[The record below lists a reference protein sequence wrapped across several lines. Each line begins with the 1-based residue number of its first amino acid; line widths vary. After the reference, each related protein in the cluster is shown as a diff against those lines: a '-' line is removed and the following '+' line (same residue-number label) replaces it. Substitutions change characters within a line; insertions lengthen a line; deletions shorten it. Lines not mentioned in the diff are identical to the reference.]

1 MFVLKNAWAALG
13 RVKWRTA
20 LTALLALLVSFS
32 AAVDL
37 AVLRADDKANNET
50 YQSQKASAVIR
61 PSAKVT
67 AKRDGADSNYT
78 ANYMTWDMYTKY
90 AEAVQKNNLTFEYTL
105 ATSVPVRASKSL
117 QAIAAKSDT
126 SEDKTGGNLTLQ
138 AFYTNDAAK
147 INDYGTFKVVKGKQL
162 NSKTA
167 NDGVLVSQAVA
178 KKNNLKVG
186 DKATVGNPTKASE
199 TYKFTVRGIYE
210 YTGETPA
217 GYGSDAKYAKD
228 NRENVVYTS
237 YINFAQSGL
246 DVAGTKGWAIPNLN
260 IIFTLTDPATYNKF
274 VRLVTKAK
282 LDTSKFTISSPS
294 LDAYKKRI
302 APLDAAAKA
311 ARTALLATLI
321 VGGLALLALV
331 LWAAIGGRRDEIGMA
346 MVSGVTKGRLGWQ
359 FMLETFM
366 MTVPGWAIGLIA
378 GALLAKPLGTAWAGG
393 QAVAITSASV
403 WNMIWYG
410 LGACL
415 VLGIIAF
422 MRVGFFDL
430 GQLFAGRSDDSNE
443 SAEAKNADEPEET
456 VESTERTE
464 VNA

>member
-1 MFVLKNAWAALG
+1 M
-13 RVKWRTA
+13 
-20 LTALLALLVSFS
+20 
-32 AAVDL
+32 
-37 AVLRADDKANNET
+37 
-50 YQSQKASAVIR
+50 
-61 PSAKVT
+61 
-67 AKRDGADSNYT
+67 
-78 ANYMTWDMYTKY
+78 
-90 AEAVQKNNLTFEYTL
+90 
-105 ATSVPVRASKSL
+105 
-117 QAIAAKSDT
+117 
-126 SEDKTGGNLTLQ
+126 
-138 AFYTNDAAK
+138 
-147 INDYGTFKVVKGKQL
+147 VKGKQL
-162 NSKTA
+162 NYKTA

-186 DKATVGNPTKASE
+186 DKVTVGNPTKASE

-403 WNMIWYG
+403 WNMIRYG

>member
-1 MFVLKNAWAALG
+1 M
-13 RVKWRTA
+13 
-20 LTALLALLVSFS
+20 
-32 AAVDL
+32 
-37 AVLRADDKANNET
+37 
-50 YQSQKASAVIR
+50 
-61 PSAKVT
+61 
-67 AKRDGADSNYT
+67 
-78 ANYMTWDMYTKY
+78 
-90 AEAVQKNNLTFEYTL
+90 
-105 ATSVPVRASKSL
+105 
-117 QAIAAKSDT
+117 
-126 SEDKTGGNLTLQ
+126 
-138 AFYTNDAAK
+138 
-147 INDYGTFKVVKGKQL
+147 
-162 NSKTA
+162 
-167 NDGVLVSQAVA
+167 
-178 KKNNLKVG
+178 
-186 DKATVGNPTKASE
+186 
-199 TYKFTVRGIYE
+199 
-210 YTGETPA
+210 
-217 GYGSDAKYAKD
+217 
-228 NRENVVYTS
+228 VYTS

-378 GALLAKPLGTAWAGG
+378 GALLARPLGTAWAGG

-456 VESTERTE
+456 VESTDRTE

>member
-147 INDYGTFKVVKGKQL
+147 INDYGTFKV
-162 NSKTA
+162 
-167 NDGVLVSQAVA
+167 
-178 KKNNLKVG
+178 
-186 DKATVGNPTKASE
+186 TVGNPTKASE

-415 VLGIIAF
+415 ILGIIAF

>member
-1 MFVLKNAWAALG
+1 M
-13 RVKWRTA
+13 
-20 LTALLALLVSFS
+20 
-32 AAVDL
+32 
-37 AVLRADDKANNET
+37 
-50 YQSQKASAVIR
+50 
-61 PSAKVT
+61 
-67 AKRDGADSNYT
+67 
-78 ANYMTWDMYTKY
+78 
-90 AEAVQKNNLTFEYTL
+90 
-105 ATSVPVRASKSL
+105 
-117 QAIAAKSDT
+117 
-126 SEDKTGGNLTLQ
+126 
-138 AFYTNDAAK
+138 
-147 INDYGTFKVVKGKQL
+147 GTFLQ
-162 NSKTA
+162 
-167 NDGVLVSQAVA
+167 
-178 KKNNLKVG
+178 
-186 DKATVGNPTKASE
+186 
-199 TYKFTVRGIYE
+199 
-210 YTGETPA
+210 
-217 GYGSDAKYAKD
+217 
-228 NRENVVYTS
+228 
-237 YINFAQSGL
+237 
-246 DVAGTKGWAIPNLN
+246 
-260 IIFTLTDPATYNKF
+260 
-274 VRLVTKAK
+274 
-282 LDTSKFTISSPS
+282 
-294 LDAYKKRI
+294 
-302 APLDAAAKA
+302 
-311 ARTALLATLI
+311 I